1 MGKPGTRSIFMA
13 GKIYGFDQEG
23 NDLVE
28 LRDNPRTPRIEHI
41 PFTNFEGR
49 RTFSED
55 RLTKSVPEAKFNHFN
70 LAIGR
75 LLFYQQDVKGEI
87 FNGTAWVEDKPEA
100 QKTPHQT
107 IQTYSDFWGIRNFAM
122 ACLSESHQLEALT
135 SYHAKRNGR
144 CAPLFGIA
152 PLPKLKLFNPLL
164 SNRFVVALKAYLTV
178 IPLQEKHLKALKD
191 NLYTHLPLSYQE
203 RQKGTPHR
211 LGSEKF

>member
-1 MGKPGTRSIFMA
+1 MGKPGDTLYFYG

-28 LRDNPRTPRIEHI
+28 LRDNPWTERIEHI

-122 ACLSESHQLEALT
+122 ARLLDKDQLEALT
-135 SYHAKRNGR
+135 SYHANEMEDALLYLELRHTPSLSYP
-144 CAPLFGIA
+144 A
-152 PLPKLKLFNPLL
+152 PLL
-164 SNRFVVALKAYLTV
+164 SNRFVVALKGYSTV
-178 IPLQEKHLKALKD
+178 IPLQE
-191 NLYTHLPLSYQE
+191 SI
-203 RQKGTPHR
+203 
-211 LGSEKF
+211 